1 MKTNS
6 VPKPRIAKQ
15 YEYKAKNNQD
25 RLVLGYTKDRRVVY
39 AERGGGVKYPY
50 KVRRTCARALFRKDI
65 YWRSAE
71 KVSLKMF
78 NIVKAATHA
87 DSVIGK

>member
-1 MKTNS
+1 MKTKS
-6 VPKPRIAKQ
+6 VPKLRVAKQ
-15 YEYKAKNNQD
+15 YEYKAKNDQD

-39 AERGGGVKYPY
+39 AERGGGVKNRYT
-50 KVRRTCARALFRKDI
+50 VRHTCARDLFRKDI

-78 NIVKAATHA
+78 NIVKAVTHA